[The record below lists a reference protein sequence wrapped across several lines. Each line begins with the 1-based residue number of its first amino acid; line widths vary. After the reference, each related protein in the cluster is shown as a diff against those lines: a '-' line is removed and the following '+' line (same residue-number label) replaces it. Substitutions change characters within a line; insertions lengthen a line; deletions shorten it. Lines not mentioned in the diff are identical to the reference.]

1 MKPIVTLTLNPSLD
15 ASSYAETIRPLHK
28 IRTSEE
34 RYHAGGGGIN
44 VARVLLDL
52 GGSAHALY
60 LAGGPTGTVLDE
72 LLALAGVPAER
83 VSIGEYTRIA
93 HTVFERS
100 SEQEYRFVPDG
111 PEVGVDE
118 WEHCLIALGKLDFD
132 YVVASG
138 SLPRG
143 LPVDAYHRVLDIAA
157 LNGARVVLDTSG
169 PVLRATLGK
178 GVYLVKPSRG
188 ELETLVGS
196 ALPDITAQTTAA
208 RDLIQ
213 GGQAEIVAVTS
224 GGEGALIVSR
234 DEAWAIA
241 APPVPARSAVG
252 AGDSFLAAL
261 TLALVQGR
269 PLRSALA
276 YGVAAGTAAVLSPG
290 AELCQAVDVERL
302 YADLMAD
309 RVGSAAAGSLS

>member
-15 ASSYAETIRPLHK
+15 ASSFTESIYPLHK
-28 IRTSEE
+28 IRTTEE
-34 RYHAGGGGIN
+34 RYHPGGGGIN
-44 VARVLLDL
+44 VARVLLEL
-52 GGSAHALY
+52 GGSARALY
-60 LAGGPTGTVLDE
+60 LAGGPTGRVLDD

-83 VSIGEYTRIA
+83 VSIAGYTRVA

-111 PEVGVDE
+111 PQIGPDE
-118 WEHCLIALGKLDFD
+118 WERCLDALGRLDFD

-143 LPVDAYHRVLDIAA
+143 LPAGAYHRVIAIAA
-157 LNGARVVLDTSG
+157 LKGARVVLDTSG
-169 PVLRATLGK
+169 PVLQATLGK

-196 ALPDITAQTTAA
+196 SLPDIAAQTRAA

-213 GGQAEIVAVTS
+213 AGQAEIVAVTS

-234 DEAWAIA
+234 DEAWDIA
-241 APPVPARSAVG
+241 APPVSARSAVG

-269 PLRSALA
+269 PLRAALA
-276 YGVAAGTAAVLSPG
+276 YGVASGTAAVLSPG
-290 AELCQAVDVERL
+290 AELCQAEDVERL
-302 YADLMAD
+302 YTELLAH
-309 RVGSAAAGSLS
+309 RAGNAPAR